1 MLDFENIR
9 KTTFRI
15 GDFRVEP
22 TRNLLKKDGQTFPL
36 EPKIMDVLCELASF
50 PGEVIARYDLVQRI
64 WKVDYGADESLTRA
78 ISVLRKTFKK
88 GGVSAKYIETIS
100 KNGYRLIAPVSVWED
115 DGSREI
121 SQPAKVPAKIL
132 EQTEVTVTPTAKTQA
147 EPAASQQPALR
158 QLSEAPKVPAAIEP
172 RTVTPPPAP
181 TNSKLTPILAASTIG
196 LCLLLIVGL
205 VGGKGY
211 VDGQKRAFEDNLAD
225 VRDLTNVDPGALDK
239 IDPIAVTEPFR
250 GNVALGLPDFGRSVA
265 VLPFKDMSEDGTK
278 RYFADGMSEEIQ
290 LELSAIEGLR
300 IVGRSAAENSLQNS
314 MSQREVGELLKV
326 SHLIDGSVRTMND
339 RVRVSAQLIEAASQS
354 QIWGQSYDGALKD
367 GLNLQ
372 AQIAQDIVSELNILL
387 ALNTDETFEFNLEG
401 FTPTTVQ
408 SNISVLPLEQVQS
421 RQITTSGQQK

>member
-121 SQPAKVPAKIL
+121 SQPAKIL
-132 EQTEVTVTPTAKTQA
+132 EQTEAAVTPTAKTHA

-158 QLSEAPKVPAAIEP
+158 QLSEAPKAHAAAQ
-172 RTVTPPPAP
+172 TLSVTATPPAP
-181 TNSKLTPILAASTIG
+181 ANSKLTPILAASTIG

-205 VGGKGY
+205 IGGKGY

-225 VRDLTNVDPGALDK
+225 VRDLTNIDPGALDK

-300 IVGRSAAENSLQNS
+300 IVGRSAAENSLQNG

-339 RVRVSAQLIEAASQS
+339 RVRVSAQLVDASSQS

-421 RQITTSGQQK
+421 RQITASGQQK

>member
-1 MLDFENIR
+1 
-9 KTTFRI
+9 
-15 GDFRVEP
+15 
-22 TRNLLKKDGQTFPL
+22 
-36 EPKIMDVLCELASF
+36 
-50 PGEVIARYDLVQRI
+50 
-64 WKVDYGADESLTRA
+64 
-78 ISVLRKTFKK
+78 
-88 GGVSAKYIETIS
+88 
-100 KNGYRLIAPVSVWED
+100 
-115 DGSREI
+115 
-121 SQPAKVPAKIL
+121 
-132 EQTEVTVTPTAKTQA
+132 
-147 EPAASQQPALR
+147 
-158 QLSEAPKVPAAIEP
+158 
-172 RTVTPPPAP
+172 
-181 TNSKLTPILAASTIG
+181 

-205 VGGKGY
+205 IGGKGY
-211 VDGQKRAFEDNLAD
+211 IDGQKRAFEDNLAD
-225 VRDLTNVDPGALDK
+225 VRDLTKVDPG
-239 IDPIAVTEPFR
+239 
-250 GNVALGLPDFGRSVA
+250 A

-300 IVGRSAAENSLQNS
+300 IVGRSAAENSSQNG

-408 SNISVLPLEQVQS
+408 SNISVLPLEQAQS
-421 RQITTSGQQK
+421 RQITTSGQQQEEDDIAVMLRELELALSGELDSPVANEWEKSPNKP

>member
-100 KNGYRLIAPVSVWED
+100 KNGYRLIASVSVWED

-121 SQPAKVPAKIL
+121 SQPAKIL
-132 EQTEVTVTPTAKTQA
+132 EQTEAAVTPTAKTHA
-147 EPAASQQPALR
+147 EPAASQQPTLR
-158 QLSEAPKVPAAIEP
+158 QLSEAPKAHAAAQ
-172 RTVTPPPAP
+172 TLSVTATPPAP
-181 TNSKLTPILAASTIG
+181 ANSKLTPILAASTIG

-205 VGGKGY
+205 IGGKGY
-211 VDGQKRAFEDNLAD
+211 IDGQKRAFEDNLAD
-225 VRDLTNVDPGALDK
+225 VRDLTKVDPGALDN

-300 IVGRSAAENSLQNS
+300 IVGRSAAENSLQNG

-339 RVRVSAQLIEAASQS
+339 RVRVSAQLVDASSQS

-421 RQITTSGQQK
+421 RQITASGQQK